1 MFFQI
6 KFRSAATVAD
16 EIQGTKVSVPAL
28 CRDRELPPEPSLST
42 PPPSPSTLL
51 SPMMR
56 RE

>member
-1 MFFQI
+1 MFFHI

-16 EIQGTKVSVPAL
+16 EIQGIEVSVLAPSQ
-28 CRDRELPPEPSLST
+28 DEELPPEPSLST

-51 SPMMR
+51 SPMIR